1 MRSGSKRI
9 FSLEIWVSVFEKTN
23 FGQSGTNLP
32 SLSSAIFDGGR
43 YNFCDESSVVQ
54 PKTI

>member
-9 FSLEIWVSVFEKTN
+9 FSLEIWVLVFEKTN

-32 SLSSAIFDGGR
+32 SLSAIFEGGR
-43 YNFCDESSVVQ
+43 YNFCDKSSVVQ